1 MIKNNLLL
9 TALFTAACAS
19 AFAQTESFDL
29 NSQRGEKQDVNMVPG
44 KKLDHHGI
52 IVNPTPHN
60 FNLDMQTWT
69 DLSAGV
75 KLIDK
80 SGKFANDI
88 NFLKQNAKGT
98 PLNITFG
105 EKPAKKAGL
114 KKMVSGAYLLTVD
127 KKGINIVGYDERG
140 AFYALQTLRQTVESP
155 AAQGKVPY
163 LTCND
168 YPDLPLRGVVEGFYG
183 EPWSHQVRLSLI
195 DYYGRNK
202 LNEYVYGPKDEIGR
216 AHV

>member
-9 TALFTAACAS
+9 TALFTAACGS

-44 KKLDHHGI
+44 KLLDHHGI
-52 IVNPTPHN
+52 VVNPTPHN
-60 FNLDMQTWT
+60 LNMDMQTWT

-80 SGKFANDI
+80 AGKFTNDI
-88 NFLKQNAKGT
+88 DFLKQNAKGT
-98 PLNITFG
+98 PLTIVFG
-105 EKPAKKAGL
+105 EKQAKKAGL

-140 AFYALQTLRQTVESP
+140 AFYALQTLRQIVESP
-155 AAQGKVPY
+155 AAQGKVPHSPATTIP
-163 LTCND
+163 TCHCVA
-168 YPDLPLRGVVEGFYG
+168 L
-183 EPWSHQVRLSLI
+183 
-195 DYYGRNK
+195 
-202 LNEYVYGPKDEIGR
+202 
-216 AHV
+216 